1 MYTFVAGV
9 GLGSVRQRR
18 GLPARALLREAA
30 AQLVRHMP
38 DLGTPPAIDCL
49 ELPEMDGGWVTIRPR
64 DGAHEG
70 LISERSDAE
79 HAILV
84 RGQIAGE
91 ARPAERVHDAWTR
104 AGVDAVSELT
114 GVFSAL
120 IVERRARRLTVVTSM
135 LGARPVRYCVEAGA
149 LLLSPIDL
157 GLVALGRRAP
167 AIDLGALAALVACG
181 WPLAGGTGLVGV
193 QESQSHEHLVWQN
206 GLLTSAP
213 AHPFQRR
220 PRLEAGDSVGI
231 ARKIDEVIEELR
243 DGVRRHLAGDDQ
255 QRIRVP
261 LTAGMDSRAVLALL
275 LSVAGAERLTTFT
288 NGISSQDVR
297 VARRLSRQLGL
308 QHQANALEPP
318 SPIDFVSN
326 ARFLSILNNGISNAQ
341 AAARV
346 RLTLTPALPAP
357 FGGGGELFRGY
368 YYKYLWR
375 HRAAPEGPA
384 GLFRAL
390 LTSPFARLWQTRF
403 ATPELDA
410 EPSQRL
416 RRAIAALTHISHDA
430 HDLSD
435 LFFFFESMS
444 RWASTCWR
452 PCLCR
457 PFMPFANGRA
467 VAAAF
472 QLPSPLGD
480 HAILPRLIA
489 RYSPRSA
496 YWTPFN
502 GSGLLCLEGSGWLR
516 QATRELLRVGA
527 KVVRERR
534 QSCLPRERGPKHAR
548 LGFLR
553 GELRDAIVD
562 TLRSTHSLA
571 RRLFTPEQLDRML
584 DSKGH
589 QLSHFTLAGAVFSL
603 ELWKRTLDETSAL
616 P

>member
-1 MYTFVAGV
+1 VAGV
-9 GLGSVRQRR
+9 GLGPVRQRR
-18 GLPARALLREAA
+18 GLPVQALLLEAA
-30 AQLVRHMP
+30 AQLVRHLP
-38 DLGTPPAIDCL
+38 DLGTPPTIDCL
-49 ELPEMDGGWVTIRPR
+49 ELPEMDGGWVTISPR
-64 DGAHEG
+64 GGGHEG
-70 LISERSDAE
+70 LISEKSDVA

-84 RGQIAGE
+84 RGQIVGE
-91 ARPAERVHDAWTR
+91 ARPAERVWEAWSR
-104 AGVDAVSELT
+104 GGVDAVSELT

-120 IVERRARRLTVVTSM
+120 IVERLTRRLTVVTSM
-135 LGARPVRYCVEAGA
+135 LGARPVRYRLEAGA
-149 LLLSPIDL
+149 LMLSPLDL
-157 GLVALGRRAP
+157 GLVALSRSEP
-167 AIDLGALAALVACG
+167 VVDLGALAALVACG
-181 WPLAGGTGLVGV
+181 WPLGGGTGLVGIL
-193 QESQSHEHLVWQN
+193 ESQSHEYLVWQ
-206 GLLTSAP
+206 GGRLSATP
-213 AHPFQRR
+213 ARPFQRQ
-220 PRLEAGDSVGI
+220 PRLESRDATGI

-308 QHQANALEPP
+308 QHQANALQPP
-318 SPIDFVSN
+318 SPTDFASN

-346 RLTLTPALPAP
+346 RLTLAPVAPAP

-375 HRAAPEGPA
+375 HRAAPEGPK

-390 LTSPFARLWQTRF
+390 LTSPFARLWKTRF
-403 ATPELDA
+403 ATPALDA
-410 EPSQRL
+410 EPSRRL
-416 RRAIAALTHISHDA
+416 RRAIEALTHISHDA
-430 HDLSD
+430 YDLAD

-502 GSGLLCLEGSGWLR
+502 GSGLLCLEGSGGLR

-527 KVVRERR
+527 KVVREGR
-534 QSCLPRERGPKHAR
+534 QRWLPRERGPKHAR
-548 LGFLR
+548 LAFLR
-553 GELRDAIVD
+553 GDLRDAIQD
-562 TLRSTHSLA
+562 TLRGSDSLA
-571 RRLFTPEQLDRML
+571 RRLFTPEQLEQLL
-584 DSKGH
+584 DSRGH
-589 QLSHFTLAGAVFSL
+589 RPDHFTLAGAVYSL
-603 ELWKRTLDETSAL
+603 ELWKRALDQTSAM